1 MADGYQKQKIC
12 WELSYKFNM
21 TKKKMNNAV
30 DKGNC
35 FLWHVSLKVLDKIF
49 MINCIFKKWIYQI
62 YKNG

>member
-1 MADGYQKQKIC
+1 MVIKSKRSVENSTTSLIWQ
-12 WELSYKFNM
+12 
-21 TKKKMNNAV
+21 KKMNNAV